1 MKHVQTNNELNEH
14 KTSQKNDAPQRAEND
29 SVN

>member
-29 SVN
+29 TA